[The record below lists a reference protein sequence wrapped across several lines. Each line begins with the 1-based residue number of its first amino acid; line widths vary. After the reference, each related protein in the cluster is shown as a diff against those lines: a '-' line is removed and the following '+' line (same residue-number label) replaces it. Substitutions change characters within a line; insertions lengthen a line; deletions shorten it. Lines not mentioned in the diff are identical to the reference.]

1 MELQLQVW
9 HRPDLGLLLLDYY
22 MGIWPC
28 TCLSVTKLMSAWL
41 NLRSSIIIDNQEK
54 GEGGEGGRGGREEGK
69 HAVNTS
75 GQSAQLQ
82 GSCASCNVTL
92 SLLAFIGQVTSPFGV
107 FSFLICK
114 MGVMTPFSVTSQ
126 DCFKAK

>member
-41 NLRSSIIIDNQEK
+41 NLGSSIIIDNQEK
-54 GEGGEGGRGGREEGK
+54 GEEGGREGEGEERK
-69 HAVNTS
+69 ES
-75 GQSAQLQ
+75 MQ
-82 GSCASCNVTL
+82 
-92 SLLAFIGQVTSPFGV
+92 
-107 FSFLICK
+107 
-114 MGVMTPFSVTSQ
+114 
-126 DCFKAK
+126 